1 MVTLP
6 QNDRVVYQENGNNHD
21 RDVGVKKKVDY
32 CNLLAA
38 STEKALLDEIYSD
51 GVPSPRQKP
60 EPTLAKP

>member
-1 MVTLP
+1 MVILP
-6 QNDRVVYQENGNNHD
+6 QNDRVVD